1 MLTARN
7 RRRSRTLTRDQSPAV
22 PPPKKPKRPRAQID
36 WRRTFYRTLIG
47 LFLVIDVVLIV
58 FVVKRCTESR
68 TGIEKPAESRPRREE
83 PEHVP
88 QIEVLNGCG
97 VTGLAARFTDHLR
110 QAGFDVV
117 KTDNYESHNVEKT
130 LILDRKGNLKYA
142 NKVADALGL
151 DRKRVLQEVSAA
163 YLIDATVII
172 GRDFRTLGAWKNME
186 K

>member
-7 RRRSRTLTRDQSPAV
+7 RRRGRTLTRDQSPAA
-22 PPPKKPKRPRAQID
+22 PAPKKPRRPSVEID
-36 WRRTFYRTLIG
+36 WRRTTYRTLIG
-47 LFLVIDVVLIV
+47 LFLVIDVALVV
-58 FVVKRCTESR
+58 FVVKRCSEPR
-68 TGIEKPAESRPRREE
+68 IAVEKPAVSKPRREA
-83 PEHVP
+83 PERIP

-97 VTGLAARFTDHLR
+97 VPGLAARFTDHLR

-117 KTDNYESHNVEKT
+117 KTDNYESHNMEKT
-130 LILDRKGNLKYA
+130 LVIDRKENLKFA

-172 GRDFRTLGAWKNME
+172 GRDFRSLGAWKNME
-186 K
+186 N